1 MIFKSSRWTQEDIYE
16 TESNLWYIMSL
27 IYNSNGYKPVDFY
40 DLTWIISRANKE
52 MFDKYC
58 LACVNVE
65 IFNLLDYDSDIIPNT
80 FKPKKFTDKEW
91 LDYISEAQKEAI
103 KHAYNKWK
111 WYGKWCIRLNK
122 LLKGQK

>member
-1 MIFKSSRWTQEDIYE
+1 MVFKSSRWTQEDIYE

-65 IFNLLDYDSDIIPNT
+65 IFNLLDYDSDIIPST

-111 WYGKWCIRLNK
+111 IYGKWCIRLNK